1 MVSYKDRDLRLRC
14 NVHINKDKKIIT
26 NFLKMC
32 DNQFYWQTSKKK
44 LWMQRV
50 KSITFLKIQTL

>member
-32 DNQFYWQTSKKK
+32 DNQFYWQHPRKNCECKESN
-44 LWMQRV
+44 Q
-50 KSITFLKIQTL
+50 